1 MREQLGGVE
10 VNEGAVGWVEVN
22 EGAVG
27 WVGGE

>member
-27 WVGGE
+27 WGGGE